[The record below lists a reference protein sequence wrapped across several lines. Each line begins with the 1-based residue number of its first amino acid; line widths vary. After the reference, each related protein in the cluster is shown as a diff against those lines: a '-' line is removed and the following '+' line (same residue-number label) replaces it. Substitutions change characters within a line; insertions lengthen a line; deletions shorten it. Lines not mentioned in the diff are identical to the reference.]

1 MGYLYL
7 SRGFTHHLL
16 HPKMIFQYLILM
28 LLVPVAAFS
37 LVYVIARFTGKVTFL
52 DATWGVGYV
61 LIAWIA
67 YFAFSPQELPNL
79 LLALAVSLWGLRLAW
94 YVVKRIAKTGEDRR
108 YQEILK
114 GYGENAQAKAF
125 LRLFMLQA
133 GLQYIIS
140 AAILRMN
147 FVDPKPVG
155 IATWV
160 GLVIFA
166 IGFLFE
172 AVADAQLAAFKR
184 DPNNKGKI
192 MQAGLW
198 KTSRHP
204 NYFGESLVWLGMA
217 VMSLTYPWGWLAL
230 ISPAVITYL
239 LLFVSGIPIQEKGKG
254 QNPEWREYAS
264 KTPRFVPFI
273 GSNKF

>member
-1 MGYLYL
+1 
-7 SRGFTHHLL
+7 
-16 HPKMIFQYLILM
+16 MIVQYILLM
-28 LLVPVAAFS
+28 LLVPVAVFTLA
-37 LVYVIARFTGKVTFL
+37 YVIARLTGKVTFL
-52 DATWGVGYV
+52 DAAWGVGFA
-61 LIAWIA
+61 LIAWIG
-67 YFAFSPQELPNL
+67 YFAYSPRELPNL

-94 YVVKRIAKTGEDRR
+94 YVVGRIAKTGEDKR

-133 GLQYIIS
+133 VLQYIVS

-147 FVDPKPVG
+147 TIDPKPVG
-155 IATWV
+155 AAAWV
-160 GLVIFA
+160 GLFIFA
-166 IGFLFE
+166 VGFVLE
-172 AVADAQLAAFKR
+172 VVADAQLAAFKR

-192 MQAGLW
+192 LQSGLW
-198 KTSRHP
+198 KVSRHP

-217 VMSLTYPWGWLAL
+217 VMSLTYLWGWLAL

-239 LLFVSGIPIQEKGKG
+239 LLFVSGIPIQEKGKD
-254 QNPEWREYAS
+254 QNLAWREYAT

-273 GSNKF
+273 GSKKC

>member
-1 MGYLYL
+1 
-7 SRGFTHHLL
+7 
-16 HPKMIFQYLILM
+16 MILQYLLMM
-28 LLVPVAAFS
+28 LLVPVAAFT
-37 LVYVIARFTGKVTFL
+37 LAYVIARLTGKVTFL
-52 DATWGVGYV
+52 DAAWGVGFV
-61 LIAWIA
+61 LVAWVSF
-67 YFAFSPQELPNL
+67 FAFSPKELPNL

-94 YVVKRIAKTGEDRR
+94 YVVKRIAKTGEDKR

-114 GYGENAQAKAF
+114 GYGENAEGKAF
-125 LRLFMLQA
+125 VRLFMLQA
-133 GLQYIIS
+133 VLQYLVS

-147 FVDPKPVG
+147 YTDPKPVG

-166 IGFLFE
+166 IGFVYE
-172 AVADAQLAAFKR
+172 ALADAQLASFKR
-184 DPNNKGKI
+184 DPNNKGRI

-204 NYFGESLVWLGMA
+204 NYFGESLVWLGLA
-217 VMSLTYPWGWLAL
+217 VMSLGSRWGWLAM

-254 QNPEWREYAS
+254 ERPEWRAYAS
-264 KTPRFVPFI
+264 RTPRFVPFI
-273 GSNKF
+273 GSKKL

>member
-1 MGYLYL
+1 
-7 SRGFTHHLL
+7 
-16 HPKMIFQYLILM
+16 MILQYLLLM

-37 LVYVIARFTGKVTFL
+37 LVYLIARLTGKVTFL
-52 DATWGVGYV
+52 DAAWGVGFA
-61 LIAWIA
+61 LIAWVS
-67 YFAFSPQELPNL
+67 YFAFSPRELPNL

-94 YVVKRIAKTGEDRR
+94 YVVKRIAKTGEDKR

-133 GLQYIIS
+133 GLQYLVS

-147 FVDPKPVG
+147 YVDPKPVG
-155 IATWV
+155 IATWL
-160 GLVIFA
+160 GLIIFVV
-166 IGFLFE
+166 GFLYE
-172 AVADAQLAAFKR
+172 SVADAQLAAFKR

-204 NYFGESLVWLGMA
+204 NYFGESLVWLGLA
-217 VMSLTYPWGWLAL
+217 IMSLTYPWGWLAL

-239 LLFVSGIPIQEKGKG
+239 LLFVSGIPIQEKGKD
-254 QNPEWREYAS
+254 QNPAWREYAS

-273 GSNKF
+273 GSKKI

>member
-1 MGYLYL
+1 
-7 SRGFTHHLL
+7 
-16 HPKMIFQYLILM
+16 MIIQYLLLM
-28 LLVPVAAFS
+28 LLVPVVAFS
-37 LVYVIARFTGKVTFL
+37 LVYLIARLTGKVTFL
-52 DATWGVGYV
+52 DAAWGVGYV

-67 YFAFSPQELPNL
+67 FFAFSPRELPNL

-94 YVVKRIAKTGEDRR
+94 YVVKRIAKAGEDKR

-133 GLQYIIS
+133 GLQYIVS

-147 FVDPKPVG
+147 YTDPKPVG

-160 GLVIFA
+160 GLFIFVL
-166 IGFLFE
+166 GFVFE
-172 AVADAQLAAFKR
+172 AVADGQLAAFKR

-192 MQAGLW
+192 LQSGVL

-204 NYFGESLVWLGMA
+204 NYFGESLVWLGLG
-217 VMSLTYPWGWLAL
+217 VMNLTYAWGWLAL
-230 ISPAVITYL
+230 ISPEVITYL
-239 LLFVSGIPIQEKGKG
+239 LLFVSGIPIQEKGKD
-254 QNPEWREYAS
+254 QSPAWWEYAS
-264 KTPRFVPFI
+264 KTPKFVPII
-273 GSNKF
+273 GSRKF

>member
-1 MGYLYL
+1 
-7 SRGFTHHLL
+7 
-16 HPKMIFQYLILM
+16 MIIQYLLLM

-37 LVYVIARFTGKVTFL
+37 LVYLIARLTGKVTFL
-52 DATWGVGYV
+52 DAAWGVGFM

-67 YFAFSPQELPNL
+67 YFAFSPKELPDL
-79 LLALAVSLWGLRLAW
+79 LLTLAVSLWGLRLAW
-94 YVVKRIAKTGEDRR
+94 YVVKRIAKAGEDKR

-133 GLQYIIS
+133 GLQYLVS

-147 FVDPKPVG
+147 YIDPKPVG
-155 IATWV
+155 IMTWV
-160 GLVIFA
+160 GLIIFA
-166 IGFLFE
+166 VGFLFE
-172 AVADAQLAAFKR
+172 SVADAQLAAFKR

-204 NYFGESLVWLGMA
+204 NYFGESLVWLGLA
-217 VMSLTYPWGWLAL
+217 VISLTYPWGWLAL

-239 LLFVSGIPIQEKGKG
+239 LLFVSGIPIQEKGKD
-254 QNPEWREYAS
+254 QNPAWREYAS
-264 KTPRFVPFI
+264 KTPRFVPLI
-273 GSNKF
+273 GSKKF